1 MTRLEEIKKEKD
13 ELFKYKMII
22 AKLRQIKSTK
32 ENKGNSKIKKR
43 EVKGHEYGAWLWRS
57 YSSDW

>member
-1 MTRLEEIKKEKD
+1 MTRLKEIKKEKD

-43 EVKGHEYGAWLWRS
+43 EVKGHEYGT
-57 YSSDW
+57 